1 MSLNVL
7 HGISTIWV
15 MDVTT
20 ENAYAT
26 AVLPAGIIVKKA
38 DNKFYLT
45 DGTHTIQRISP
56 IVDQVYTPAEK
67 SIIQA
72 ALSGGTYIPAPNGV
86 VVHNNSGKID
96 DVSLGIIN
104 NGKLKEQYLS
114 DFVEAGIIRYA
125 KLPDNVKYSFY
136 TVNTYND
143 LNSLNSEQRKKL
155 IVVKDASSD
164 PNNDVTG
171 SGLYYYDNGWVSVLS
186 ISDKSITATDIA
198 NAGAVMYDHRVHLT
212 TNDTNIRAI
221 LDDLVIGE
229 VTPDEPDTPT
239 IPDEPDT
246 PIEEEIDSSIQSSYE
261 TFINNL
267 NTVVN
272 ANSPDLFV
280 AMDRSSMFEYVL
292 RVDVTNVFDTAADI
306 SITVT
311 DNTSN
316 LTATLALSRAYDN
329 ANIGVAGFNYDDPM
343 YDVTMDR
350 NPNNPVLITVTDGTK
365 TATLLYSSTNNYYFY
380 NIIEVSTANGWSISN

>member
-15 MDVTT
+15 MDVAT

-26 AVLPAGIIVKKA
+26 AVLPAGIIVKKS

-114 DFVEAGIIRYA
+114 DFVETGIIRYA
-125 KLPDNVKYSFY
+125 KLPDSVKYSFY

-155 IVVKDASSD
+155 IVVKDASGD
-164 PNNDVTG
+164 PNNDITG
-171 SGLYYYDNGWVSVLS
+171 SGLYYYDNGWISVLS
-186 ISDKSITATDIA
+186 ITDKSITATDIA

-212 TNDTNIRAI
+212 TDDTNIRAI

-229 VTPDEPDTPT
+229 V
-239 IPDEPDT
+239 
-246 PIEEEIDSSIQSSYE
+246 
-261 TFINNL
+261 
-267 NTVVN
+267 
-272 ANSPDLFV
+272 
-280 AMDRSSMFEYVL
+280 
-292 RVDVTNVFDTAADI
+292 
-306 SITVT
+306 
-311 DNTSN
+311 
-316 LTATLALSRAYDN
+316 
-329 ANIGVAGFNYDDPM
+329 
-343 YDVTMDR
+343 
-350 NPNNPVLITVTDGTK
+350 
-365 TATLLYSSTNNYYFY
+365 
-380 NIIEVSTANGWSISN
+380 

>member
-15 MDVTT
+15 MDVAT

-26 AVLPAGIIVKKA
+26 AVLPAGIIIKKS
-38 DNKFYLT
+38 DNIFYLT
-45 DGTHTIQRISP
+45 DGIRTIQRISP

-125 KLPDNVKYSFY
+125 KLPDSVKYSFY

-229 VTPDEPDTPT
+229 VTPDEPDTP
-239 IPDEPDT
+239 
-246 PIEEEIDSSIQSSYE
+246 IEEEIDSSIQSSYE

-292 RVDVTNVFDTAADI
+292 RVDVTNVFDTDDDI
-306 SITVT
+306 YINVT
-311 DNTSN
+311 DSTLN
-316 LTATLALSRAYDN
+316 LTATLTLSRAYDN
-329 ANIGVAGFNYDDPM
+329 ANIGVVGFKHGDPM
-343 YDVTMDR
+343 YNVTVNRD
-350 NPNNPVLITVTDGTK
+350 PNNPVLITVADGTK
-365 TATLLYSSTNNYYFY
+365 TATLLYSYENNNYFY
-380 NIIEVSTANGWSISN
+380 NLIEVSEANGWSISN

>member
-15 MDVTT
+15 MDVAT

-26 AVLPAGIIVKKA
+26 AVLPAGIIIKKS
-38 DNKFYLT
+38 DNIFYLT
-45 DGTHTIQRISP
+45 DGIRTIQRISP

-155 IVVKDASSD
+155 IVVKDASGD
-164 PNNDVTG
+164 PNNDITG
-171 SGLYYYDNGWVSVLS
+171 SGLYCYDNGWVSVLS

-229 VTPDEPDTPT
+229 VTPDEPDTP
-239 IPDEPDT
+239 
-246 PIEEEIDSSIQSSYE
+246 IEEEIDSSIQSSYE

-267 NTVVN
+267 NTIVN

-280 AMDRSSMFEYVL
+280 AMNRSSMFDYVL
-292 RVDVTNVFDTAADI
+292 RVDVTNVFDTDDDI
-306 SITVT
+306 SITVA

-329 ANIGVAGFNYDDPM
+329 ANIGVVGFNSDDPM
-343 YDVTMDR
+343 YNVTADR

-365 TATLLYSSTNNYYFY
+365 TATLLYSSTDNGYFY
-380 NIIEVSTANGWSISN
+380 NIIEVSAANGWSISN

>member
-15 MDVTT
+15 MDVAT

-26 AVLPAGIIVKKA
+26 AVLPAGIIIKKS
-38 DNKFYLT
+38 DNIFYLT
-45 DGTHTIQRISP
+45 DGIRTIQRISP

-125 KLPDNVKYSFY
+125 KLPDSVKYSFY

-229 VTPDEPDTPT
+229 VTPDEPDTP
-239 IPDEPDT
+239 
-246 PIEEEIDSSIQSSYE
+246 IEEEIDSSIQSSYE

-267 NTVVN
+267 NTIVN

-292 RVDVTNVFDTAADI
+292 RVDVTNVFDTDDDI
-306 SITVT
+306 SINVT
-311 DNTSN
+311 DSTSN
-316 LTATLALSRAYDN
+316 LTATLTLSRAYDN
-329 ANIGVAGFNYDDPM
+329 ANIGVAGFNSDDPM
-343 YDVTMDR
+343 YNVTMDR

-365 TATLLYSSTNNYYFY
+365 TATLLYSSEDNYYFY
-380 NIIEVSTANGWSISN
+380 NIIEVSAANGWSISN

>member
-67 SIIQA
+67 SIISA

-198 NAGAVMYDHRVHLT
+198 NAGAVMYVLIDVFG
-212 TNDTNIRAI
+212 
-221 LDDLVIGE
+221 LDK
-229 VTPDEPDTPT
+229 
-239 IPDEPDT
+239 
-246 PIEEEIDSSIQSSYE
+246 SSIVAPIDERRGRTLMYE
-261 TFINNL
+261 IMRGGNFGQYSGL
-267 NTVVN
+267 SEHGTVAKYLLKN
-272 ANSPDLFV
+272 WRSLQLIREYPAEALAEPLF
-280 AMDRSSMFEYVL
+280 RTYHFFW
-292 RVDVTNVFDTAADI
+292 RRGN
-306 SITVT
+306 
-311 DNTSN
+311 
-316 LTATLALSRAYDN
+316 
-329 ANIGVAGFNYDDPM
+329 
-343 YDVTMDR
+343 
-350 NPNNPVLITVTDGTK
+350 K
-365 TATLLYSSTNNYYFY
+365 
-380 NIIEVSTANGWSISN
+380 

>member
-1 MSLNVL
+1 
-7 HGISTIWV
+7 
-15 MDVTT
+15 MDVAT

-26 AVLPAGIIVKKA
+26 AVLPAGIIIKKS
-38 DNKFYLT
+38 DNIFYLT
-45 DGTHTIQRISP
+45 DGIRTIQRISP

-155 IVVKDASSD
+155 IVVKDASGD
-164 PNNDVTG
+164 PNNDITG
-171 SGLYYYDNGWVSVLS
+171 SGLYCYDNGWVSVLS

-229 VTPDEPDTPT
+229 VTPDEPDTP
-239 IPDEPDT
+239 
-246 PIEEEIDSSIQSSYE
+246 IEEEIDSSIQSSYE

-267 NTVVN
+267 NTIVN

-280 AMDRSSMFEYVL
+280 AMNRSSMFDYVL
-292 RVDVTNVFDTAADI
+292 RVDVTNVFDTDDDI
-306 SITVT
+306 SITVA

-329 ANIGVAGFNYDDPM
+329 ANIGVVGFNSDDPM
-343 YDVTMDR
+343 YNVTADR

-365 TATLLYSSTNNYYFY
+365 TATLLYSSTDNGYFY
-380 NIIEVSTANGWSISN
+380 NIIEVSAANGWSISN

>member
-1 MSLNVL
+1 
-7 HGISTIWV
+7 
-15 MDVTT
+15 
-20 ENAYAT
+20 
-26 AVLPAGIIVKKA
+26 
-38 DNKFYLT
+38 
-45 DGTHTIQRISP
+45 
-56 IVDQVYTPAEK
+56 
-67 SIIQA
+67 
-72 ALSGGTYIPAPNGV
+72 
-86 VVHNNSGKID
+86 
-96 DVSLGIIN
+96 
-104 NGKLKEQYLS
+104 
-114 DFVEAGIIRYA
+114 
-125 KLPDNVKYSFY
+125 
-136 TVNTYND
+136 
-143 LNSLNSEQRKKL
+143 
-155 IVVKDASSD
+155 
-164 PNNDVTG
+164 
-171 SGLYYYDNGWVSVLS
+171 
-186 ISDKSITATDIA
+186 
-198 NAGAVMYDHRVHLT
+198 MYDHRVHHT

-229 VTPDEPDTPT
+229 STDVEPDTPT

-292 RVDVTNVFDTAADI
+292 RVDVTNVFDTDADI
-306 SITVT
+306 SITVA

-343 YDVTMDR
+343 YDVTVDR

-380 NIIEVSTANGWSISN
+380 NRIEVSAANGWSISN